1 MTPPPSDIA
10 SPSAEILPAE
20 FPDATR
26 PVFHHGFRQLR
37 RLFSCCLFSV
47 AAHLL
52 FVQLIA
58 LFGHYDFG
66 KPVGAPP
73 AVTVDLAELST
84 ASPPAEEP
92 AAPDDEEATED
103 TAQAEPPAADDP
115 APAPASER
123 TDAPVPAPAQGPAS
137 VQAPAPAAAPAE
149 PEKVAAQAPAPRI
162 PEEAPAAKPARQA
175 PAPAKALVVGTTP
188 LKGVGDF
195 IGAKHEKLS
204 YQMMMHGLPIGDA
217 ELEAH
222 NEKGITSIT
231 LRVKTSPAVSA
242 FYRVDDF
249 IETQQVAGMYI
260 QTKIR
265 QQEGNFASDE
275 MFTINLRKKRVSWF
289 DLVGARSQVTDV
301 PNSEVLDSLS
311 GIYSLRTRPLQV
323 GQNETLQIYDSERY
337 AAVPVEVVR
346 REVITLPNLTRVPT
360 LVVRPLAASGVIFR
374 RTADLMIWMTDDDR
388 KVPVKIETTLPVG
401 RVTARLVS
409 AETEPVIPATPK
421 R

>member
-1 MTPPPSDIA
+1 M
-10 SPSAEILPAE
+10 
-20 FPDATR
+20 
-26 PVFHHGFRQLR
+26 
-37 RLFSCCLFSV
+37 
-47 AAHLL
+47 AAHIL

-73 AVTVDLAELST
+73 AVTVDLADLST
-84 ASPPAEEP
+84 ASQPAEEP
-92 AAPDDEEATED
+92 AAADDEESPEE
-103 TAQAEPPAADDP
+103 TAQEPSPAASDPDP
-115 APAPASER
+115 AQER
-123 TDAPVPAPAQGPAS
+123 EADAPVPAPAQAPAS
-137 VQAPAPAAAPAE
+137 VQAAAAPAG
-149 PEKVAAQAPAPRI
+149 PEKVAAQAPAPAPPV
-162 PEEAPAAKPARQA
+162 PEEAHPVKAAKPVPAR
-175 PAPAKALVVGTTP
+175 AKALVVGSTP
-188 LKGVGDF
+188 LTGVGEF
-195 IGAKHEKLS
+195 IGAKHEKLT

-217 ELEAH
+217 FLEAK

-242 FYRVDDF
+242 FYRVDDV

-289 DLVGARSQVTDV
+289 DLIGARSQVTEV

-311 GIYSLRTRPLQV
+311 GIYSLRTRPLKV
-323 GQNETLQIYDSERY
+323 GSNETLQIYDSERY
-337 AAVPVEVVR
+337 AEVPVEVVR

-360 LVVRPLAASGVIFR
+360 LVIRPLAASGVIFR
-374 RTADLMIWMTDDDR
+374 RTADLVIWMTDDDR
-388 KVPVKIETTLPVG
+388 KVPVRIETTLPVG

-409 AETEPVIPATPK
+409 SETEPVIPPPVT